1 MPTSA
6 RWEVTTSPEI
16 PVKSVHSA
24 GPMWASA
31 PTVKWA
37 GAYGFALGFRF
48 SLLPAATSQALRA
61 SSPERGASGCRLLLE
76 RDAPVWEGEDVLEG
90 LVSCGEDFESGLER
104 VVDRLAAG
112 FKDTLGQ

>member
-1 MPTSA
+1 MLLRFLYSFLPPSFLLREK
-6 RWEVTTSPEI
+6 RWGRRRHEAAANLQQPLRRC
-16 PVKSVHSA
+16 
-24 GPMWASA
+24 A
-31 PTVKWA
+31 PA
-37 GAYGFALGFRF
+37 PL
-48 SLLPAATSQALRA
+48 
-61 SSPERGASGCRLLLE
+61 ERGASGCRLLLE

>member
-6 RWEVTTSPEI
+6 RWEVTTLPEI
-16 PVKSVHSA
+16 PVKLVHSA

-37 GAYGFALGFRF
+37 GAYGFALDFRF

-61 SSPERGASGCRLLLE
+61 KYGLRLLVGE
-76 RDAPVWEGEDVLEG
+76 VASRRDDGGV
-90 LVSCGEDFESGLER
+90 
-104 VVDRLAAG
+104 
-112 FKDTLGQ
+112 

>member
-61 SSPERGASGCRLLLE
+61 SSP
-76 RDAPVWEGEDVLEG
+76 
-90 LVSCGEDFESGLER
+90 
-104 VVDRLAAG
+104 
-112 FKDTLGQ
+112 

>member
-1 MPTSA
+1 MRDVDWRMCLRCMSEGEDG
-6 RWEVTTSPEI
+6 R
-16 PVKSVHSA
+16 
-24 GPMWASA
+24 PMVA
-31 PTVKWA
+31 PTNASEVQRKMDGLNPLRRCA
-37 GAYGFALGFRF
+37 
-48 SLLPAATSQALRA
+48 PAPL
-61 SSPERGASGCRLLLE
+61 ERGASGCRLLLE